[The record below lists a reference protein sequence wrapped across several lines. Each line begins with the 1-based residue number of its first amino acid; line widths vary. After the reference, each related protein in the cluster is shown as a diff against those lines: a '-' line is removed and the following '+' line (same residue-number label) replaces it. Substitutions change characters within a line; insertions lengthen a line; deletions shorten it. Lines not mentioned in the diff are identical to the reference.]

1 MDRDWDETT
10 FDPLEGPGTIPA
22 QLRESARQFG
32 SRPFL
37 VGEDGASLSFA
48 ETELAARRMARA
60 FIAAGLQTG
69 DRVAIWAPNSVAWIV
84 TCLGLQLA
92 GGVLVPLNTRF
103 KGEEAAFILEK
114 SGAAILCTVGAF
126 LGNDYVAFLEAARGG
141 PSNGRPIGGLSA
153 LRRVVL
159 MDQQPLAAF
168 VAEGDAVGEDTLDG
182 RIAAITPDSI
192 CDILF
197 TSGTTGQPKGAMFN
211 HRQALGTVR
220 SFNFVNRTMAGDRMA
235 IVNPFFHSFG
245 YRAGWVS
252 CLIEGMTAYP
262 IAELKADAL
271 TALIEREQ
279 ITVLPGPP
287 ALFQTLVDTPNRHD
301 LSSLRI
307 GITGSADFSADLA
320 RRCHDDLGL
329 KLILTSY
336 GLTENTAMGTSCRMG
351 DDYETLATSVGR
363 PFPGWDMRLVDAEN
377 QPVDLGQPGEIC
389 FRGFSVMQGYFE
401 DPEATAAAIDSDGWL
416 HTGDVGI
423 LDERG
428 YVRIVDRLKD
438 IIIVG
443 GFNVYPAEV
452 EALLRQ
458 APDVAE
464 VAVVGMPDHRMGEVG
479 AAFIVPADGTSVDI
493 DALTGWSREHMANFK
508 VPRRFIALDALP
520 KTPLG
525 KVRRVE
531 LKALARDLVDS

>member
-1 MDRDWDETT
+1 MERNWDEEQ
-10 FDPLEGPGTIPA
+10 FDPLDGPGTIPA
-22 QLRESARQFG
+22 QLSESARLFG
-32 SRPFL
+32 NSPFL
-37 VGEDGASLSFA
+37 VGEDGTSLSFV
-48 ETELAARRMARA
+48 ETEQLARRMARA
-60 FIAAGLQTG
+60 FIAAGLETG
-69 DRVAIWAPNSVAWIV
+69 DRVAIWAPNSVGWIIA
-84 TCLGLQLA
+84 CLGLQLA

-103 KGEEAAFILEK
+103 KGEEAAFILE
-114 SGAAILCTVGAF
+114 SSRAAMLCTVRSF
-126 LGNDYVAFLEAARGG
+126 LGNDYVAFLEGARGG
-141 PSNGRPIGGLSA
+141 PAEGRPISGLPH
-153 LRRVVL
+153 LRRIL
-159 MDQQPLAAF
+159 FLDPQPLDAF
-168 VAEGDAVGEDTLDG
+168 LHEGETVSEDGLEA
-182 RIAAITPDSI
+182 RIATITPDNI

-197 TSGTTGQPKGAMFN
+197 TSGTTGKPKGAMFN
-211 HRQALGTVR
+211 HRQALGAVR
-220 SFNFVNRTMAGDRMA
+220 SFNFVNRTLPGDRMA

-262 IAELKADAL
+262 VAELKAEAL
-271 TALIEREQ
+271 TTLIERER

-287 ALFQTLVDTPNRHD
+287 ALFQTLVDAPGSHD

-307 GITGSADFSADLA
+307 GITGSSDFSAELA

-351 DDYETLATSVGR
+351 DDYETLASQVGR
-363 PFPGWDMRLVDAEN
+363 PFPGWEMQLVDAEN
-377 QPVDLGQPGEIC
+377 KPVGQGQPGEIC

-416 HTGDVGI
+416 HTGDVGV
-423 LDERG
+423 LDARG
-428 YVRIVDRLKD
+428 YVKIVDRLKD

-452 EALLRQ
+452 EGLLRQ
-458 APDVAE
+458 APGIAE
-464 VAVVGMPDHRMGEVG
+464 VAVVGMPDHRLGEVS
-479 AAFIVPADGTSVDI
+479 AAFIVPKQGAAVDEA
-493 DALTGWSREHMANFK
+493 ALTAWSRTHMANFK

-531 LKALARDLVDS
+531 LKAMARDLASG